1 MNIYHSSAG
10 SADNIRGSTTI
21 EVDTK
26 HLLIVTSNG
35 SSYSIRV
42 DGNDATETVAGG
54 SNSGDWFSDISGGFD
69 SLIFGAQ
76 KHTSE
81 GSHIAARIY
90 IAAVLPEL
98 SAADIALIEA
108 NYP

>member
-1 MNIYHSSAG
+1 MVI
-10 SADNIRGSTTI
+10 
-21 EVDTK
+21 
-26 HLLIVTSNG
+26 TSDG
-35 SSYSIRV
+35 SSYAIRV
-42 DGNDATETVAGG
+42 DGNDDTETIVGG

-69 SLIFGAQ
+69 SLILGAQ